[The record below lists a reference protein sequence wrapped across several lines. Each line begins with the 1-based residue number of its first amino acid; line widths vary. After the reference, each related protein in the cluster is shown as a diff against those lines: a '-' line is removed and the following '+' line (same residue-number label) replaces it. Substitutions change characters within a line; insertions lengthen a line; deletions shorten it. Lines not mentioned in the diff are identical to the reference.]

1 MKVLRATEFGF
12 ILSLIVVLVLGLGF
26 AQTIPATPFAATS
39 VIALPHSIGNTQPT
53 RAFPR
58 LNLWDGEV
66 LTYLGMFSPDA
77 VFHTTSKLTSTTGY
91 SPGEGIPPA
100 DFRCLL
106 DRQQDRGLNQ
116 PLTHGLNFIWQHSRK
131 HLLER
136 LGVADCGG
144 VAHG

>member
-100 DFRCLL
+100 DFRKHGQQHGDVPASMLL
-106 DRQQDRGLNQ
+106 SNERVVENFEPPDRKSTRLN
-116 PLTHGLNFIWQHSRK
+116 S
-131 HLLER
+131 
-136 LGVADCGG
+136 
-144 VAHG
+144 